1 MDKHI
6 EADSVSILLRKNEGL
21 SRRIYDWNTLCDAVV
36 YKCDAGLVTIEK
48 DKETDREY
56 AAAYYECDENKFEL
70 LDVCSESEIHIVPTG
85 KPHIRHHE
93 ALMVGRVV
101 RGMYGGIWDSYSLI
115 PHFLVGHDY

>member
-1 MDKHI
+1 MQNAPENPTVVVGNHFATLPTYVVPSFCACLQPVVSLGPH
-6 EADSVSILLRKNEGL
+6 EGATTHHYRMSVLYVWRAF
-21 SRRIYDWNTLCDAVV
+21 Y
-36 YKCDAGLVTIEK
+36 
-48 DKETDREY
+48 
-56 AAAYYECDENKFEL
+56 DENKFEL